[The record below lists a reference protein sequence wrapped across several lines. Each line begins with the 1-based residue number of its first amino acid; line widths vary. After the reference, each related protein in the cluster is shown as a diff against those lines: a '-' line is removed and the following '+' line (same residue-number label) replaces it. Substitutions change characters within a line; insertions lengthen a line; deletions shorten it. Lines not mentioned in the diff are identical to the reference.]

1 MLNSEF
7 IPGYLKEARLNML
20 SKTGN
25 TQVTLDD
32 VRPIAI
38 LPHFMKVIEKAIK
51 IKAKSNGN

>member
-1 MLNSEF
+1 M
-7 IPGYLKEARLNML
+7 NML